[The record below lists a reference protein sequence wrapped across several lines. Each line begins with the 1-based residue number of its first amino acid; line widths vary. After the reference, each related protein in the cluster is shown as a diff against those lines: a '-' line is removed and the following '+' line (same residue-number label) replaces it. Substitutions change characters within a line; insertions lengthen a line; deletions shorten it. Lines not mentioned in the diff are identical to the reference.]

1 MKWSYLGRRNAL
13 KIIGASERVTAPV
26 AVSIGLVDELTAAN
40 EEITDCAKSLLKPYL
55 SQTYPASVASIKA
68 SIAAHE
74 TSTDYAKE
82 VELNAFYERWYC
94 QDNVEALKK
103 K

>member
-1 MKWSYLGRRNAL
+1 MPYLGRRNAL
-13 KIIGASERVTAPV
+13 RIIGGSERVTAS
-26 AVSIGLVDELTAAN
+26 AAMSIGLVDELAVGD
-40 EEITDCAKSLLKPYL
+40 EDIVDCAKRLLKPYL

-74 TSTDYAKE
+74 ISTDYAKE